1 MSNVLA
7 AAVIGVMSGLHAAC
21 WGMYKDAP
29 HEGFSPLTYS
39 RSAVLGLTIG
49 AALGLIVPVDAAS
62 ASGAAI
68 LFGVIYA
75 IERALAE
82 LYKTFFRQQDQSKY
96 AIPMQLA
103 VLGVPVEDRL
113 TRALFGTA
121 YLGVMLGLVALVFR
135 FQHSGAAPADIP
147 ARALV
152 ASAGAWISAFG
163 GAWKDAPVEGF
174 QTFKFFR
181 SPLLAFAWAL
191 LLGQL
196 TPDLV
201 LLTLAA
207 TGYTIATTET
217 YKTFFWPSRPR
228 GKFAGKPVHFPAM
241 LRTRQRVVPLYV
253 AICLGVIVAIAAGL
267 RNPVLP
273 VRAQA
278 EEVAHG

>member
-1 MSNVLA
+1 MSNVFA
-7 AAVIGVMSGLHAAC
+7 AAFIGLISGLHAAC

-29 HEGFSPLTYS
+29 HEGFSRWTYS

-49 AALGLIVPVDAAS
+49 AALGLLLPVDAAT
-62 ASGAAI
+62 AAGAAI
-68 LFGVIYA
+68 LFGVIYV

-96 AIPMQLA
+96 TIPMQLA
-103 VLGVPVEDRL
+103 VFGIPVEDRM
-113 TRALFGTA
+113 TRALFGVA
-121 YLGVMLGLVALVFR
+121 YLGVMLGMVALVFGY
-135 FQHSGAAPADIP
+135 QQSGAAPTGILL
-147 ARALV
+147 RALV

-174 QTFKFFR
+174 QTLKFFR
-181 SPLLAFAWAL
+181 SPLLAVAWAL

-201 LLTLAA
+201 LLTLAS

-228 GKFAGKPVHFPAM
+228 GKFAGQPVRFPAM
-241 LRTRQRVVPLYV
+241 LRSRQRVVPLYL
-253 AICLGVIVAIAAGL
+253 AIWLAVIVAIAAGL
-267 RNPVLP
+267 RNPLHP
-273 VRAQA
+273 VRAEA
-278 EEVAHG
+278 GEVAHG